1 MAGRPLTSALAVN
14 RRVPRL
20 AVTPGAPQPTH
31 IAAPRRKWGLL
42 PEPRRAQTGRTRS
55 DILTR
60 GLPVPHSPADSPD
73 LLPILGRGKHRNPR
87 KGACFMELAS
97 FLAGERWSDH
107 PRCTHP
113 LLAELARL
121 ANDHTSDL
129 HRSDLATLIPSV
141 IGLTSDDIRVDARV
155 ALRCA
160 RTALPVVSEDR
171 QRVMAVSV
179 LTADRVLADLE
190 GRGPDDLEEESL
202 WALAQAPHAAQWA
215 HRFAG
220 GVGISPKGF
229 RRHSAPNTVRC
240 AVQGI
245 GEACVADTDAV
256 LRDLLA
262 AAIRDVAVIHNR
274 TAGEVEAAAWAT
286 ACELSRGR

>member
-1 MAGRPLTSALAVN
+1 
-14 RRVPRL
+14 
-20 AVTPGAPQPTH
+20 
-31 IAAPRRKWGLL
+31 
-42 PEPRRAQTGRTRS
+42 
-55 DILTR
+55 
-60 GLPVPHSPADSPD
+60 
-73 LLPILGRGKHRNPR
+73 
-87 KGACFMELAS
+87 MELAS

-121 ANDHTSDL
+121 ANDHTSDA
-129 HRSDLATLIPSV
+129 HRSDLAVHIPAV
-141 IGLTSDDIRVDARV
+141 IGLTSDDVRVDARI

-190 GRGPDDLEEESL
+190 GRSPDVLEEDSL
-202 WALAQAPHAAQWA
+202 WALGQVPHAAQWA

-220 GVGISPKGF
+220 GVGVSLRGF

-245 GEACVADTDAV
+245 GEACATDTDAV
-256 LRDLLA
+256 LRELLSDA
-262 AAIRDVAVIHNR
+262 IVDVAAIRNATSVQAEP
-274 TAGEVEAAAWAT
+274 GAWASLCNLT
-286 ACELSRGR
+286 RGR